1 MSKERQEAILAEL
14 IAAAK
19 NKRVNRR
26 GFMEGALATGAGVAA
41 ASTMWATKVEAQT
54 PKRGGTFRV
63 GIHDG
68 NTSDGLDPGTYQS
81 VLQIQLAH
89 AAFAWLTEIT
99 NENGLGPD
107 LATEWSATPAQRG
120 RRRGPGRPRTP
131 PTGSA
136 DSRAPSWG

>member
-1 MSKERQEAILAEL
+1 MSHRDNDLKLAQIIEAA
-14 IAAAK
+14 
-19 NKRVNRR
+19 RR
-26 GFMEGALATGAGVAA
+26 HKIGRRRFMEGAIYTGATAAA
-41 ASTMWATKVEAQT
+41 ASTMWATKVQAQT

-89 AAFAWLTEIT
+89 AVFSYITEIT

-107 LATEWSATPAQRG
+107 LADVTAEYLAEQGPFTPYTDG
-120 RRRGPGRPRTP
+120 RITVK
-131 PTGSA
+131 
-136 DSRAPSWG
+136 